1 MYRKK
6 RHIHFI
12 GIGGIG
18 MSGIAEVLINLGH
31 KVTGSDLKDSEV
43 TRRLVGLGAS
53 VSLGHHPDNVAGA
66 DVVVYSSA
74 VSPDNVEVESAR
86 RQFIPAIP
94 RAEMLAE
101 LMRLKYS
108 VLVAGSHGK
117 TTTTSLIGT
126 ILGET
131 DLDPTLV
138 IGGRLDS
145 IGSNARLGQGE
156 FFVAEADES
165 DGSFLLLSPTIAVVT
180 NIDLEHLDYY
190 RDLSHLKETFLAFI
204 NRVPFYGAAVLC
216 LEDPNVQSLIPKMK
230 KRYLTYGFSAQADV
244 QAAELEVQGR
254 GSRFDLVFK
263 GESLGPIQLG
273 LPGRH
278 NVLNAL
284 AAAGTAL
291 ELGLSFDTIA
301 HGLSQVVGIQR
312 RFQIKGE
319 AAGVMIIDD
328 YGHHPTEIKATLAA
342 LKICFPDRRTVVL
355 FQPHRYTR
363 TKALLEEF
371 STAFNQA
378 DRLITTE
385 IYPAG
390 EKPIEGVTGAGLAEA
405 VRNHGHREARFF
417 PEVNGLAAQVA
428 PELAP
433 GDVVLT
439 LGAGNIWQAGE
450 ELLILLSHG
459 PGNQNAS

>member
-1 MYRKK
+1 VYQKK
-6 RHIHFI
+6 RHIHFV

-31 KVTGSDLKDSEV
+31 KVTGSDLRESET
-43 TRRLVGLGAS
+43 TRRLVGLGAA
-53 VSLGHHPDNVAGA
+53 VNLGHHPDNVAGA

-74 VSPDNVEVESAR
+74 VSPDNVEVDAAR
-86 RQFIPAIP
+86 RQFIPVIP

-108 VLVAGSHGK
+108 ILVAGCHGK

-126 ILGET
+126 ILAET

-190 RDLSHLKETFLAFI
+190 RDLDHLKETFLTFI

-244 QAAELEVQGR
+244 QAADLEVRGR
-254 GSRFDLVFK
+254 GARFDLIFK
-263 GESLGPIQLG
+263 GENLGPIQIG

-284 AAAGTAL
+284 AAAATAL
-291 ELGLSFDTIA
+291 ELGLSFETITY
-301 HGLSQVVGIQR
+301 GLSQVVGIHR

-319 AAGVMIIDD
+319 AGGVIIIDD

-342 LKICFPDRRTVVL
+342 LKICYPDRRIVVL

-378 DRLITTE
+378 DRLIVTE

-390 EKPIEGVTGAGLAEA
+390 EKPIEGVTGLGLAEA
-405 VRNHGHREARFF
+405 VRNHGHHETGFC
-417 PEVNGLAAQVA
+417 PEVKDLAAEVA
-428 PELAP
+428 PELTP

-439 LGAGNIWQAGE
+439 LGAGSIWQAGE
-450 ELLILLSHG
+450 ELLSLLSHG